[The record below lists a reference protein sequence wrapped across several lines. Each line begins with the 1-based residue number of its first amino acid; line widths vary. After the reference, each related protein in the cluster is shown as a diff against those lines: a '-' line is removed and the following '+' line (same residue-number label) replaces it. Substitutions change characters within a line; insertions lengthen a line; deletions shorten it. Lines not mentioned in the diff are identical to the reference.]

1 MTTADHIKRTFI
13 SGVIAAVPLA
23 ITGYAIYLV
32 EDNTR
37 AISERFFGVYVP
49 LFGVLLGVVAVF
61 VLGLVVNH
69 AIGKWLIRRID
80 VALLKLPVL
89 KQLYVAWKQVTLTED
104 GSEGIWAKVVL
115 VDIEGG
121 GQTIGFTSGRPV
133 KNLPTHLAVYIPS
146 APLPTTG
153 RLCLFPVARCT
164 VLAMTNEEAFKMIL
178 SGGNYLPE
186 QLAASAGVG
195 ELVGRDAAGGGPVA

>member
-13 SGVIAAVPLA
+13 SGALAAVPLA

-32 EDNTR
+32 ENNTR
-37 AISERFFGVYVP
+37 AVSERFFGMYVP
-49 LFGVLLGVVAVF
+49 LFGVLLGVVGVF
-61 VLGLVVNH
+61 VLGLLVNH

-80 VALLKLPVL
+80 AALSRLPVL

-121 GQTIGFTSGRPV
+121 GQTLGFTSGRPL
-133 KNLPTHLAVYIPS
+133 KNLSTHFAVYIPS

-153 RLCLFPVARCT
+153 RICLFPAARCT
-164 VLAMTNEEAFKMIL
+164 VLAMTNDEAFKMIL

-186 QLAASAGVG
+186 QLAAGCGVG
-195 ELVGRDAAGGGPVA
+195 GA